1 MFGHSSGS
9 KENEGGKMGAP
20 AAAIIIRRK
29 ENQLVNHFRA
39 AGALSPDTAMSLA
52 DLQVDADDFALG
64 RLHRRAV
71 IRAVHSG
78 EYYLDEEVWRAV
90 RNTRRR
96 LAAVIVAL
104 IVIGLIWLYL
114 TNGARGAPLT

>member
-1 MFGHSSGS
+1 
-9 KENEGGKMGAP
+9 MGAP
-20 AAAIIIRRK
+20 AAAIIIRKK
-29 ENQLVNHFRA
+29 ENQLVAHFRA
-39 AGALSPDTAMSLA
+39 AGALSPDTAKSLSE
-52 DLQVDADDFALG
+52 LQVDPEDFALG

-71 IRAVHSG
+71 LREVHPG

-104 IVIGLIWLYL
+104 IIIGLIWLYL
-114 TNGARGAPLT
+114 TKGARGAPLT

>member
-1 MFGHSSGS
+1 
-9 KENEGGKMGAP
+9 MGA
-20 AAAIIIRRK
+20 AVAIIIRKK
-29 ENQLVNHFRA
+29 ENELVQHMRDV
-39 AGALSPDTAMSLA
+39 GALSPDTAKSIG
-52 DLQVDADDFALG
+52 DLQLAEDDFALQ

-71 IRAVHSG
+71 VREVHPG

-96 LAAVIVAL
+96 LLGVIVAL
-104 IVIGLIWLYL
+104 IVIGLIWLYF